1 MSNIPNKPNKP
12 NQPKSGNN
20 QPVSPKKNIT
30 TANSTTNN
38 SQSAKTNQDIVKQIK
53 DTIQSDECKSLK
65 DYPIKTL
72 IKQAEDFGYY
82 LKTQKLETNQIR
94 KFLDAINQFK
104 SRLAQEDDDTIKQA
118 KTEVEKDKLRFARIG
133 DELVFLK
140 VKLTW
145 SAARQKAAI
154 PFKEVMSVAIDKVYS
169 TKDFERLVQFIES
182 IIAYHKEAEQKKY
195 RG

>member
-1 MSNIPNKPNKP
+1 MSNIPKKP

-20 QPVSPKKNIT
+20 QPVSPKKNNT
-30 TANSTTNN
+30 TETSTTNN
-38 SQSAKTNQDIVKQIK
+38 SQSVKTNQDIVKQIT
-53 DTIQSDECKSLK
+53 DTIQSNEFKSLK
-65 DYPIKTL
+65 DYPIKKL

-82 LKTQKLETNQIR
+82 LKAQKLETNQIR
-94 KFLDAINQFK
+94 KFLDAINQLK
-104 SRLAQEDDDTIKQA
+104 SRLTQDDDDLIRQA
-118 KTEVEKDKLRFARIG
+118 ETEAEKDKLRFARIG

-145 SAARQKAAI
+145 SAAKQEAAK
-154 PFKEVMSVAIDKVYS
+154 PFKEVMSVAIDKVYNIN
-169 TKDFERLVQFIES
+169 DFYRLVQLIES

>member
-1 MSNIPNKPNKP
+1 MSNTPKKP

-30 TANSTTNN
+30 AATSTTNN
-38 SQSAKTNQDIVKQIK
+38 SQSAKIDRDIVKQIT
-53 DTIQSDECKSLK
+53 DTIQSDEYKSLK

-82 LKTQKLETNQIR
+82 LKNQKLETNQIR
-94 KFLDAINQFK
+94 KFLDAINQLK
-104 SRLAQEDDDTIKQA
+104 SRLTQDDDDLIRQVE
-118 KTEVEKDKLRFARIG
+118 TEAEKEKLRFARIA

-145 SAARQKAAI
+145 SAAKQEAAK

-169 TKDFERLVQFIES
+169 TDDFYRLVQLIES
-182 IIAYHKEAEQKKY
+182 IIAYHKEAEQQK
-195 RG
+195 RR